1 MSWTGTERIE
11 HSTSSKS
18 LRRVGAYRQRERTGS
33 GAAPETFGARSHLID
48 VYMDKTAYAPET
60 TPSVSLEET
69 NPALLSFERV
79 TKEYDSDA
87 QAVSALDDVSF
98 RLGAAQFVA
107 VVGRSGCGKSTLLN
121 LAGAM
126 DFPTRGD
133 VRLEGVATGALSETQ
148 LTKLRREK
156 VGFIF
161 QSFQLLH
168 TLSVVEN
175 VEVPLLLAGGRNP
188 RSRAVEQLDAVG
200 LAGLAHRMPHQ
211 LSGGQMQRVA
221 IARALVHGPAI
232 LLADEPTGNLD
243 SATGTSIL
251 QLLRRICDERKTAVL
266 MATHSAE
273 ATAVVDSVMHM
284 RDGRIVQS

>member
-1 MSWTGTERIE
+1 
-11 HSTSSKS
+11 
-18 LRRVGAYRQRERTGS
+18 
-33 GAAPETFGARSHLID
+33 
-48 VYMDKTAYAPET
+48 MDKRVLAPADVSAVSPRESYPPLLSFDGVT
-60 TPSVSLEET
+60 KDYQSDGEAVRALNSVSLR
-69 NPALLSFERV
+69 L
-79 TKEYDSDA
+79 
-87 QAVSALDDVSF
+87 QA
-98 RLGAAQFVA
+98 GQFVA

-126 DFPTRGD
+126 DFPTTGHVLLD
-133 VRLEGVATGALSETQ
+133 GTATDSLNEIQ

-175 VEVPLLLAGGRNP
+175 VEVPLLLAGQRNA
-188 RSRAVEQLDAVG
+188 RSRALEG
-200 LAGLAHRMPHQ
+200 LAGVGLGELAHRMPHQ

-221 IARALVHGPAI
+221 IARAFVHVPRI

-243 SATGTSIL
+243 SATGAAIL
-251 QLLRRICDERKTAVL
+251 QLLRQICDEQKTAVL
-266 MATHSAE
+266 MATHSTE
-273 ATAVVDSVMHM
+273 AAAVVDTVIHM